1 MGPLSSYQV
10 ILPMGDTV
18 LRSLAE
24 MTAFANCSDV
34 ANLAYWVTGTEGSN
48 SFPLRHRVLLRLR
61 FGER

>member
-1 MGPLSSYQV
+1 
-10 ILPMGDTV
+10 
-18 LRSLAE
+18 
-24 MTAFANCSDV
+24 MTAFADCSDV